1 MAISSLSCVLPPL
14 FPAPVLVI
22 CFARSLLPASG
33 RGADKQNRSLITPS
47 TLDQLPSGHNL
58 LLSIPESHNP
68 QPFLLDPKAAYLFG
82 PGVSLLADR
91 QNVKQEGRT
100 AGLEHEGRSS
110 RPKVTEKVYGFW
122 VDKGHGVIVSSHF
135 ISISSVRSCRLQ

>member
-1 MAISSLSCVLPPL
+1 M
-14 FPAPVLVI
+14 
-22 CFARSLLPASG
+22 CFAQLFLPASAH
-33 RGADKQNRSLITPS
+33 GADKQNRSLITPS

-58 LLSIPESHNP
+58 LLSISESHNP

-82 PGVSLLADR
+82 PDASLLADR
-91 QNVKQEGRT
+91 QNVTQEGRT
-100 AGLEHEGRSS
+100 AGLEREGRLS

-135 ISISSVRSCRLQ
+135 MSLSLFREGP